1 MWKTPLNVIYYRDGR
16 KNSYPVYVVRNYYV
30 ETTFRRDNY
39 VFITQFVCWVVNL
52 SVMKKSTKYQNEI
65 RELPSQ
71 IVVPTTRAASIDEK
85 ADIMAIRWIIKKIRV
100 TGPLWGESTGHRW
113 IPLIKA
119 TDAERWCF
127 FDRRPN
133 KRLSTQSRR
142 RWLETPPRSLWH
154 HSNILIRS

>member
-1 MWKTPLNVIYYRDGR
+1 MWKTLLNVIYYRDGR

-71 IVVPTTRAASIDEK
+71 IVVPTTRAASIDDK
-85 ADIMAIRWIIKKIRV
+85 ADIMAIRWIRCIQHFSHDNVIKWIKNSGLLALCEGNPPV
-100 TGPLWGESTGHRW
+100 TGGFPS
-113 IPLIKA
+113 
-119 TDAERWCF
+119 
-127 FDRRPN
+127 
-133 KRLSTQSRR
+133 
-142 RWLETPPRSLWH
+142 
-154 HSNILIRS
+154 